1 MRSEKYHER
10 GKGKS
15 KNILPFFFFLLLKE
29 LKKASKALQKITV
42 EFCYTHCIQS
52 LTINVAE
59 FMHSNKE
66 EITLY
71 FSTVF
76 AEFLLMFTI
85 SG

>member
-1 MRSEKYHER
+1 M
-10 GKGKS
+10 
-15 KNILPFFFFLLLKE
+15 
-29 LKKASKALQKITV
+29 
-42 EFCYTHCIQS
+42 HCIQS

-59 FMHSNKE
+59 FMDSNKE
-66 EITLY
+66 KITLY